1 MPVKSKKAF
10 GKNLKQLRGKA
21 GMTQPELASASRVA
35 TSIVND
41 VENGIRSAGSKTLN
55 RIAMGLQLPDNER
68 FLFLLAG
75 LTLSKRDFLIPD
87 FSSYPPELLNF
98 LPYALNRAGIKASAI
113 KRIDLPDHKR
123 KNLEI
128 TLKSKEKVAL
138 EIRLTKRI

>member
-1 MPVKSKKAF
+1 
-10 GKNLKQLRGKA
+10 
-21 GMTQPELASASRVA
+21 MTQPELASASGVA

-123 KNLEI
+123 KNLEVFI
-128 TLKSKEKVAL
+128 N
-138 EIRLTKRI
+138 I